1 MQAYYHYLISRY
13 FNNTITREEL
23 NELLALAQSG
33 EYDDDLT
40 NALLQQWEAARV
52 EKKDTNIDW
61 DGKLEAMFEQYR
73 APVVEVPV
81 IRRIKWYR
89 FAAAA
94 VLLLMMG
101 AGIYYT
107 LRTNS
112 NNIVVVSP
120 DRKQSADTVTLNPGT
135 SGAVLTLDDG
145 KQIVLD
151 SAGNGLLATQ
161 GGTVVMNHSGS
172 IMYND
177 AVASTAKT
185 IYNTLSTS
193 RGKQYRLELPD
204 GTRVWLNAASS
215 IRFPTAFPND
225 MRRVEITGEAYFE
238 VRPLPASP
246 GGGGEGAK
254 VPFVVAFTTP
264 AGSAGE
270 VQVLG
275 THFNINAYDDEA
287 AVKTTLLEGK
297 VRVVKRESAS
307 AKASADKSANGK
319 REKDN
324 ELAVVLKPGEQAV
337 LAAHLPLA
345 TNHSPLTID
354 HSPDIEAV
362 IAWKNGYFS
371 FSETDMATLMRQIA
385 RWYDVEVEYAGAIPN
400 RKFGGEISRN
410 SNAAQVLK
418 IMEESD
424 VHFKIAGRKIIVM
437 P

>member
-23 NELLALAQSG
+23 DELLALAQSG

-40 NALLQQWEAARV
+40 TALLQQWEAAKV
-52 EKKDTNIDW
+52 EKKDTGIDW

-73 APVVEVPV
+73 SPVVEVPV
-81 IRRIKWYR
+81 IRRVKWYR

-107 LRTNS
+107 LRPYS
-112 NNIVVVSP
+112 NKIVVVSNN
-120 DRKQSADTVTLNPGT
+120 DKQSADTVTLNPGT
-135 SGAVLTLDDG
+135 NGAVLTLSDG

-151 SAGNGLLATQ
+151 SAGNGLLAMQ
-161 GGTVVMNHSGS
+161 GGTEVMNHGGS

-177 AVASTAKT
+177 AVAGTAT
-185 IYNTLSTS
+185 TVYNTLSTS

-238 VRPLPASP
+238 VAHIERKSNSP
-246 GGGGEGAK
+246 
-254 VPFVVAFTTP
+254 VPFVVAFTTT
-264 AGSAGE
+264 AGAAGE

-297 VRVVKRESAS
+297 VKVVQSTF
-307 AKASADKSANGK
+307 AKASADKSAK
-319 REKDN
+319 TAERS
-324 ELAVVLKPGEQAV
+324 VVLKPGEQAV
-337 LAAHLPLA
+337 LAGA
-345 TNHSPLTID
+345 NSPFTID
-354 HSPDIEAV
+354 HSPDIDAV

-385 RWYDVEVEYAGAIPN
+385 RWYDVDVEYAGAIPN

>member
-1 MQAYYHYLISRY
+1 MQAYYHYLINRY
-13 FNNTITREEL
+13 CNNTITREEL
-23 NELLALAQSG
+23 GDLLALAQSG

-40 NALLQQWEAARV
+40 TALLQQWEAAPV
-52 EKKDTNIDW
+52 EKKDTDIDW

-73 APVVEVPV
+73 QPVVEEPV

-112 NNIVVVSP
+112 SKIVVVSP
-120 DRKQSADTVTLNPGT
+120 DKKQSADTVTLNPGT
-135 SGAVLTLDDG
+135 NGAVLTLDDG

-151 SAGNGLLATQ
+151 SAGNGLLAIQ
-161 GGTVVMNHSGS
+161 GGTAVMNHSGS

-177 AVASTAKT
+177 AAAGTAKT

-215 IRFPTAFPND
+215 IRFPTTFPND

-238 VRPLPASP
+238 VAHIDRKSNSP
-246 GGGGEGAK
+246 
-254 VPFVVAFTTP
+254 VPFVVTFTTP
-264 AGSAGE
+264 AGTAGE

-287 AVKTTLLEGK
+287 AAKTTLLEGK
-297 VRVVKRESAS
+297 VRVSQTAIGNRQS
-307 AKASADKSANGK
+307 AKDAERS
-319 REKDN
+319 
-324 ELAVVLKPGEQAV
+324 VVLKPGEQAV
-337 LAAHLPLA
+337 MSDVNSRFTIAD
-345 TNHSPLTID
+345 SRLTID
-354 HSPDIEAV
+354 HSPDIDAV

>member
-1 MQAYYHYLISRY
+1 MQANYHYLISRY

-23 NELLALAQSG
+23 GELLTMARSG
-33 EYDDDLT
+33 EYNDDDLT
-40 NALLQQWEAARV
+40 AALLLQWEAAKV
-52 EKKDTNIDW
+52 EKKDTGIDW
-61 DGKLEAMFEQYR
+61 NGKLEAMFEQYR
-73 APVVEVPV
+73 PPVVEAPV
-81 IRRIKWYR
+81 IRGIKWYR

-94 VLLLMMG
+94 VLLLMMS
-101 AGIYYT
+101 AGIYYI

-112 NNIVVVSP
+112 NKIAEVSQGS
-120 DRKQSADTVTLNPGT
+120 KQSADTVTLKPGT
-135 SGAVLTLDDG
+135 NGAVLTLGDG
-145 KQIVLD
+145 KQLVLD
-151 SAGNGLLATQ
+151 SAGNGLLAMQ
-161 GGTVVMNHSGS
+161 GSTVVMNQSGS
-172 IMYND
+172 VTYNN
-177 AVASTAKT
+177 AVAGTAKAE
-185 IYNTLSTS
+185 YNTLSTS

-238 VRPLPASP
+238 VAHIDRKSNSP
-246 GGGGEGAK
+246 
-254 VPFVVAFTTP
+254 VPFFVTFTTP
-264 AGSAGE
+264 AGAAGE

-287 AVKTTLLEGK
+287 AVKTTLLEGNVK
-297 VRVVKRESAS
+297 VTQSAIGNRQS
-307 AKASADKSANGK
+307 AKDAERS
-319 REKDN
+319 
-324 ELAVVLKPGEQAV
+324 VVLKPGEQAV
-337 LAAHLPLA
+337 LSGVNSRLPIA
-345 TNHSPLTID
+345 DSRLTID
-354 HSPDIEAV
+354 HSPDIDAV

-385 RWYDVEVEYAGAIPN
+385 RWYDVDIEYAGAIPN

-424 VHFKIAGRKIIVM
+424 VHFKIAGRRIIVM